1 MDPVEQRSTSAAKGA
16 FVPVRRR
23 GAGNYVMS
31 KRKPKSTDA
40 ATQPPQ
46 KTTKISI
53 LTNLLRADAGAD
65 LSALMAATG
74 WQAHS
79 VRGAIAGQIKKKLG
93 LSVSTERTG
102 GRTVYRIAE

>member
-1 MDPVEQRSTSAAKGA
+1 MKTIERRSTSAAKGA

-23 GAGNYVMS
+23 GAGSYVMS
-31 KRKPKSTDA
+31 KRKPKSTTA
-40 ATQPPQ
+40 VTQPPP

-53 LTNLLRADAGAD
+53 LTNLLCADAGAD

-79 VRGAIAGQIKKKLG
+79 VRGAIAGQIKKKHG
-93 LSVSTERTG
+93 LSVSTERAG
-102 GRTVYRIAE
+102 GRSVYRIAK

>member
-1 MDPVEQRSTSAAKGA
+1 MNPIELRSTSAAKEA

-23 GAGNYVMS
+23 GAGSYEMS
-31 KRKPKSTDA
+31 KRKSKSNDA
-40 ATQPPQ
+40 VIQQPL
-46 KTTKISI
+46 KTTKISM

-65 LSALMAATG
+65 LSALMEATG

-93 LSVSTERTG
+93 LSVATERAG
-102 GRTVYRIAE
+102 GRTIYRIAE